1 MNKPLIVRKAVH
13 SEDDSISERQFIIQ
27 PQEYEIDDF
36 GDAYVCFSGY
46 FGNHGPHVFAA
57 APELLEALE
66 LAIDTGGGTTYN
78 GEDDEVGERSC
89 CGEVSYRPHRHDC
102 WVVKASAAIAKA
114 KGETK

>member
-13 SEDDSISERQFIIQ
+13 SEDASISERQFIIQ
-27 PQEYEIDDF
+27 PQEYESEDF

-57 APELLEALE
+57 APELLESLE
-66 LAIDTGGGTTYN
+66 YLVDRFDSHGNNPYL
-78 GEDDEVGERSC
+78 DEAR
-89 CGEVSYRPHRHDC
+89 
-102 WVVKASAAIAKA
+102 AAIAKA